1 MMRRARLALPLL
13 LAAGPIW
20 AQDISVQSTTYL
32 RLWQEDIP
40 NLGKRDQALGVQ
52 FLGIDAKGLKSENLS
67 LHIFGWGYGDLADA
81 SRPKGTSDG
90 DLTHAFLRYRFDK
103 ANAELQAGRFTVAQ
117 GGTYEW
123 VDGVSGRADLKGG
136 FTVSAFG
143 GRPVQFRTQEQPLQ
157 ADYEYQRDFIVGAR
171 IAKRIARYGEF
182 GVSFLQDGTKPAH
195 ELDLPSAYDY
205 TRRHVGADL
214 RLMGP
219 GGLDLSG
226 RTVWDVAKH
235 SDAVKLQEDPSRIAE
250 HDYSLSARLG
260 ESVGVSGSY
269 AQRNFRAYYAGTTMP
284 TLFRPDERGTFT
296 AYTGKVTWDAAD
308 TVQVL
313 ADYRHSNRESY
324 GDANRVGAEVRWKV
338 SGKKLQTGFAFHK
351 VSADDVL
358 KPGAKVAAYGLSHSE
373 VRAWAL
379 YDKAK
384 FTASLDGI
392 YHRFDDP
399 TNPVLNGKS
408 SEFEVIGS
416 LGYRTTDN
424 LRLSADLSMGA
435 NPLYK
440 HETRAL
446 LRVEYRFGTTAKGD
460 GK

>member
-1 MMRRARLALPLL
+1 MRRAHLALPLL
-13 LAAGPIW
+13 LAAGPLW
-20 AQDISVQSTTYL
+20 AQDITVQSSTFL
-32 RLWQEDIP
+32 RMWQEDIP
-40 NLGKRDQALGVQ
+40 NIGKRDHALGMQ
-52 FLGIDAKGLKSENLS
+52 FLGIDATGLRSENLS
-67 LHIFGWGYGDLADA
+67 LHLFGWGYGDLADA
-81 SRPKGTSDG
+81 SRPRGTSDG
-90 DLTHAFLRYRFDK
+90 DLTYAFLRYRFDK
-103 ANAELQAGRFTVAQ
+103 ANAELKAGRLSISQ
-117 GGTYEW
+117 GGTHEW
-123 VDGVSGRADLKGG
+123 VDGVSGQADLRGG
-136 FTVSAFG
+136 FTVSAFA
-143 GRPVQFRTQEQPLQ
+143 GRPVLFRSQDQPLQ
-157 ADYEYQRDFIVGAR
+157 ADYEYQRDFIIGAR
-171 IAKRIARYGEF
+171 LAKRIARYAEF

-205 TRRHVGADL
+205 TRRHVGLDV

-235 SDAVKLQEDPSRIAE
+235 PDALVKVEDPSRIAE

-260 ESVGVSGSY
+260 ESVRVSGSY

-284 TLFRPDERGTFT
+284 TLFKPDERGTFT
-296 AYTGKVTWDAAD
+296 AYAGKVAWDATD
-308 TVQVL
+308 TVQVV
-313 ADYRHSNRESY
+313 ANVRQSSRESY

-338 SGKKLQTGFAFHK
+338 SGKKLQTGFGFHK

-358 KPGAKVAAYGLSHSE
+358 TPGAKVAAYGLSHSE

-379 YDKAK
+379 YEKAK

-392 YHRFDDP
+392 FHRFDDP
-399 TNPVLNGKS
+399 KNPVLNGKS
-408 SEFEVIGS
+408 SEFELIGS
-416 LGYRTTDN
+416 LGYKTTDN